1 MDNEDPNAEMKREI
15 CEQTNRKDPNVSC
28 NQLTSPTH
36 LTKSSTDLSQ
46 KPDWF
51 LEKVM
56 ATLEKS
62 VRRKMEQDVESAL
75 KADETAI
82 EEPAAKEA
90 EVVTVDKAAVEKKKK
105 KEKKKATTIKV
116 TGIGV
121 STAAKGTISSA
132 DQDSS
137 NDELAGV
144 VLSLDRQVKTLMKA

>member
-15 CEQTNRKDPNVSC
+15 CEQINRKDSNVSC
-28 NQLTSPTH
+28 NQLTSPIH

-105 KEKKKATTIKV
+105 EKQKATTIKV
-116 TGIGV
+116 TGVGV

-137 NDELAGV
+137 DDELAGV

>member
-15 CEQTNRKDPNVSC
+15 CEQINRKDSNVSC
-28 NQLTSPTH
+28 NQLTSPIH

-90 EVVTVDKAAVEKKKK
+90 EVVTVDKAAVEKKK
-105 KEKKKATTIKV
+105 EKQKATTIKV
-116 TGIGV
+116 TGVGV

-137 NDELAGV
+137 DDELAGV